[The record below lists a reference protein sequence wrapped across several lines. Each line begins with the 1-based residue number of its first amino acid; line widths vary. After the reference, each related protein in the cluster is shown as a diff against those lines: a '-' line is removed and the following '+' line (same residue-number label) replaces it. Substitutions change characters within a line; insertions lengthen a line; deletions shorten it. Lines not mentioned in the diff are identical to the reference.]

1 MNAKKALA
9 TGAAGMLLAVGGG
22 VPALAASGA
31 TPAATGS
38 LEPAVGSVF
47 SGTVEIA
54 STNGILVERRQ
65 RKASTSAPTLV
76 SVDTDAQTVVS
87 RAGQALTIEDLAK
100 GAEVIVSGIKTPEGA
115 ILASKILIRN

>member
-9 TGAAGMLLAVGGG
+9 TGAAGMLLAAGGA
-22 VPALAASGA
+22 VPAMAAGSSRAGTGA
-31 TPAATGS
+31 

-54 STNGILVERRQ
+54 STNGILVERRR
-65 RKASTSAPTLV
+65 RKDAGSATLV

-87 RAGQALTIEDLAK
+87 RGGQALTVEDLAK
-100 GAEVIVSGIKTPEGA
+100 GAEVIVSGTKTAEGTL
-115 ILASKILIRN
+115 LASKILIRN